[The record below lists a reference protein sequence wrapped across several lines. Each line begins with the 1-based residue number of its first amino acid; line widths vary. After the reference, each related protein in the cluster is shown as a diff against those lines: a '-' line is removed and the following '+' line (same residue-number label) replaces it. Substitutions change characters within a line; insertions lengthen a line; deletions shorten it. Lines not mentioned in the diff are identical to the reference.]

1 MKILDRYILTTYLK
15 TFFSVFIILMLIF
28 VLQTIWLYITELSG
42 KDLDIVVIMKF
53 LVYFMP
59 KLIPLVLPLTILL
72 SSIMVFGSFAE
83 NYEFAAMKSTGISLQ
98 RAMAGLSIFII
109 GIGITTFFFANNI
122 IPWAEINSYNLRKNI
137 AKLKPAAFIAE
148 GQFNQ
153 LDDGFN
159 IKVDKK
165 SGDSDQYLEKV
176 VIHKRVGNSVGKHS
190 TIISETGEFFYKKES
205 EVLQLILYNGN
216 YYEDLLPR
224 DLKSR
229 NKKPFAKS
237 TFEKY
242 IINIDLSQLNNVDM
256 DEKSQTD
263 RYSMLDIPGLD
274 KAIDSLIE
282 YRQKEHEGISKN
294 LLVRSGISRYG
305 KKADLDKINKDSIYK
320 GNILDFFDT
329 KKKSEFV
336 DLASKSIV
344 SAQQVMIQKMPRL
357 KNDKITFNRHVISF
371 HEKFALGFA
380 CIILF
385 FVGAPLGALIRKG
398 GIGLP
403 MVVAILLFLTY
414 HFIGIFA
421 TNSAK
426 NGEFS
431 PVLASWFST
440 LVMLPLGI
448 YLTKRA
454 AADRGLF
461 EVGNILEPLKKVFNI
476 KLTDSVDYKFLSS
489 YSEDELLNVIR
500 NYKALGHEEPIRYE
514 ALTILNQK
522 GKSISDIRDSGIL
535 INGAYDKSKK
545 TVKKYINYS
554 KSAII
559 LYSIGAVLLILFF
572 VLKNN
577 NLPSVAS
584 VSLKLSLGLFILY
597 MVYYVKSLLKLFSFY
612 KNLIKPLK
620 KPNSVLLIIGLPL
633 YFIAYPFLNVKIK
646 EDKKQNCLDS
656 LK

>member
-1 MKILDRYILTTYLK
+1 
-15 TFFSVFIILMLIF
+15 MLIF
-28 VLQTIWLYITELSG
+28 VLQTIWLYITELAG

-344 SAQQVMIQKMPRL
+344 SAQQVMIQKMPRF

-454 AADRGLF
+454 TADRGLF

-522 GKSISDIRDSGIL
+522 GKSISDIRDSGIP

-577 NLPSVAS
+577 KLPSVGS

-597 MVYYVKSLLKLFSFY
+597 IVYYVKSLLKLFSFY

>member
-545 TVKKYINYS
+545 TLKKYINYS

>member
-28 VLQTIWLYITELSG
+28 VLQTIWLYITELAG

-344 SAQQVMIQKMPRL
+344 SAQQVMIQKMPRF

-454 AADRGLF
+454 TADRGLF

-522 GKSISDIRDSGIL
+522 GKSISDIRDSGIP

-577 NLPSVAS
+577 KLPSVGS

-597 MVYYVKSLLKLFSFY
+597 IVYYVKSLLKLFSFY